1 MADPMITSEMIAPFA
16 DEIRKAVKAA
26 NPLKKDEFIVSDLL
40 KAPVHWLSDPNDA
53 LFLLGEG
60 LRNSI
65 AAAAVKSK
73 KPPVEQVAIDTE
85 GYTCRTMTIGHYND
99 REYEYDPEVGW
110 RDSLTEEQLCTEFE
124 KKVTVFKAGTPVL
137 FVKAEADFYD
147 DVQDESVIQFK
158 LEDLV
163 ITVKWLEHPIDH
175 GPVARDLLA
184 ILKKAGMP
192 VEVTDQIEDFDYV
205 VEQDISVGSDV
216 RIEIQIPA
224 FHGRKRSAAQTDE
237 PAKKRK
243 K

>member
-1 MADPMITSEMIAPFA
+1 MTINPEHLAPFA
-16 DEIRKAVKAA
+16 DEVRNAVKNAD
-26 NPLKKDEFIVSDLL
+26 PLRKDTIIL
-40 KAPVHWLSDPNDA
+40 KAIAESVHSLPCNPEDMLA
-53 LFLLGEG
+53 LLPLD
-60 LRNSI
+60 LRTRI
-65 AAAAVKSK
+65 AAAASK
-73 KPPVEQVAIDTE
+73 PTKPHIEQVAIDTE
-85 GYTCRTMTIGHYND
+85 GYTCRTTTIGHYNE

-110 RDSLTEEQLCTEFE
+110 SNSLTAEQQCTEFE
-124 KKVTVFKAGTPVL
+124 KKVTVYKAGTPVL

-163 ITVKWLEHPIDH
+163 ITVKWLEHPVDH
-175 GPVARDLLA
+175 GLVARDLLA

-216 RIEIQIPA
+216 RIEIQVAA
-224 FHGRKRSAAQTDE
+224 FHGRKRSAAQSDE